1 MINKRNLFGAG
12 LAAVMLMAPQA
23 VFAAGF
29 ANTAHS
35 ATSSGMAGVAT
46 ANPDE
51 PNSNFYNPASMT
63 LRDQWNVYVG
73 DTFIAPSVSYDSPDG
88 TIESQTVSQVFFPPN
103 LNISV
108 PFADDFAAGVGMT
121 FSWGLGIEW
130 PDDWL
135 GRETFRAQSLQTL
148 NVNPSVAY
156 SVGDTGLSVGAGA
169 QFLFT
174 SLTQEQTTILRSDRE
189 VDVMLGGTGNGFGAT
204 FGAMYQATDEIT
216 VGLNYRSA
224 VRLNVDGRAHF
235 SEDVNGTPFEQRMVD
250 QDISTSLTV
259 PHTINA
265 GLGWQVLE
273 PLWLGFDINYMTWSV
288 YDQLEVE
295 FSEQSPEG
303 EPGETEPPL
312 VIDADWEDAVALRIG
327 GQYDLHDQL
336 RGRLGFAVDMTP
348 VPDETVSPSL
358 PDNNRFVFSGGLGYN
373 YYAFR
378 ADLAYQYV
386 YLPERVIDN
395 GTVDG
400 TYQLSSHLVGLNV
413 GYGF

>member
-1 MINKRNLFGAG
+1 MNKRNLVGAG

-35 ATSSGMAGVAT
+35 ATASGMAGVAT

-51 PNSNFYNPASMT
+51 PNSNFYNPATMT
-63 LRDQWNVYVG
+63 LRDSWNVYVG
-73 DTFIAPSVSYDSPDG
+73 DTVIMPSVTYESPDG
-88 TIESQTVSQVFFPPN
+88 SVSDQTVSQTFFPPN
-103 LNISV
+103 LNVAV
-108 PFADDFAAGVGMT
+108 PITDELAAGVGMT

-135 GRETFRAQSLQTL
+135 GRETFRAQSLETL

-156 SVGDTGLSVGAGA
+156 SVGDTGLSLAVGA
-169 QFLFT
+169 QLMFT
-174 SLTQEQTTILRSDRE
+174 SMTQEQATILRDDHE
-189 VDVMLGGTGNGFGAT
+189 VDVMLGGTGFGAGAT
-204 FGAMYQATDEIT
+204 FGAFYEATDEIT

-224 VRLNVDGRAHF
+224 ARLNIDGRAHF
-235 SEDVNGTPFEQRMVD
+235 SEEVNGTPFERRMVD

-265 GLGWQVLE
+265 GLGWRVLE
-273 PLWLGFDINYMTWSV
+273 PLWLGLDVNYMTWSV

-312 VIDADWEDAVALRIG
+312 VIAADWEDAVAVRLG
-327 GQYDLHDQL
+327 GQYDVTEEL

-358 PDNNRFVFSGGLGYN
+358 PDNHRFVFSGGLGYGFDG
-373 YYAFR
+373 FR
-378 ADLAYQYV
+378 GDLAYQYV
-386 YLPERVIDN
+386 FLPEREIAN
-395 GTVDG
+395 GSVDG
-400 TYQLSSHLVGLNV
+400 IYQLSSHLIAINV